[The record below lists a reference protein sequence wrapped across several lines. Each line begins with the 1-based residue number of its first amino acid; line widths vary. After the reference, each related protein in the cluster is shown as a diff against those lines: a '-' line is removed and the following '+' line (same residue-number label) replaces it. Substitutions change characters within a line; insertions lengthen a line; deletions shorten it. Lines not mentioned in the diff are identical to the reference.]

1 MTSRHTRSNAQ
12 GPLHQLTNEEL
23 ARLERQNRQLPRPT
37 STNMGDHQDDLTAA
51 FALMQQQMQQMQQ
64 TIQANAANQR
74 NAPEEVDQLIKSN
87 QNHVFIME
95 ESPQDKRTIDAT
107 SEADQATEDHH
118 EVSYVNGQGWQFKN
132 YHPNPNVRNNPH
144 LFNNPK
150 PDGNTENA
158 QGNQPPV
165 TAPADEEEA
174 ELPVKHTPTTTEQPT
189 VVVRPV
195 AEPVPTRDYVPKVPY
210 PVPAKATRKD
220 KEEMKCRKMLEDLT
234 VRLPLMNDPLELALT
249 RAEAEQNVQNID
261 ADGYAKMLDSA
272 RTMER
277 LKLMDSG
284 KIERL
289 ECPII
294 SEQPLS
300 MANLEIDFVLQM
312 PPRTRNPKA
321 LKASRGAATPSHS
334 ANVPSSYP
342 WPNKAEGQ
350 PININ
355 DPLLLGYNCEGWDKE
370 SAARYNRL
378 LAAEILPTRFTHA
391 ETLAALGLESDVFET
406 LDVMGLAPLC
416 YQAQVLYPDLVR
428 QLLATAQ
435 ITYQNPTAPTYEN
448 CYFSFMADGK
458 FCSISLHDLNELL
471 EIVDT
476 PREGSSLL
484 ARLITSKVTNGELQV
499 LYTGLEDEIRR
510 DRVIPI
516 QTVKTNPGFLLITM
530 LSERKDSM
538 VRTEDKKDRC
548 GSVLTPLFKR
558 FNIDLDSY
566 TVVPELEYIDTAYLI
581 TCHILRDESTYKFTD
596 KDGITLYCKLPLP
609 GLTDFTTLDNIVF
622 LPNAEHLCVDP
633 RAPIPDENAA
643 RDDVEDITPP
653 ADGAYDLEDLTDVTD
668 DHAYRQ
674 HSLEA
679 ASEVRMSRR
688 RKEQGAHA
696 KNQRALQLEKRDFRG
711 TGEQPATPA
720 AAIQTE
726 SGDGRRMQRA
736 CLKRSCPF
744 GAFCGEHSRRTV
756 PRLFSSRTSRRSDPE
771 LDDGIDQQRDHHHDS
786 GVFQLSD
793 PSSRKHCTALE

>member
-74 NAPEEVDQLIKSN
+74 NAPEEVNSIDNSKIDELSAKVDQLIKSN

-95 ESPQDKRTIDAT
+95 ESPQDKGTIDAT
-107 SEADQATEDHH
+107 SEADQAFEDHH

-158 QGNQPPV
+158 QEQPPV

-189 VVVRPV
+189 VVVRPA

-234 VRLPLMNDPLELALT
+234 VRLPLMSAIQMMPSMK
-249 RAEAEQNVQNID
+249 QNVQNID

-277 LKLMDSG
+277 L
-284 KIERL
+284 
-289 ECPII
+289 
-294 SEQPLS
+294 
-300 MANLEIDFVLQM
+300 
-312 PPRTRNPKA
+312 
-321 LKASRGAATPSHS
+321 
-334 ANVPSSYP
+334 
-342 WPNKAEGQ
+342 
-350 PININ
+350 
-355 DPLLLGYNCEGWDKE
+355 
-370 SAARYNRL
+370 
-378 LAAEILPTRFTHA
+378 
-391 ETLAALGLESDVFET
+391 
-406 LDVMGLAPLC
+406 
-416 YQAQVLYPDLVR
+416 
-428 QLLATAQ
+428 
-435 ITYQNPTAPTYEN
+435 
-448 CYFSFMADGK
+448 
-458 FCSISLHDLNELL
+458 
-471 EIVDT
+471 
-476 PREGSSLL
+476 
-484 ARLITSKVTNGELQV
+484 
-499 LYTGLEDEIRR
+499 
-510 DRVIPI
+510 
-516 QTVKTNPGFLLITM
+516 
-530 LSERKDSM
+530 
-538 VRTEDKKDRC
+538 
-548 GSVLTPLFKR
+548 
-558 FNIDLDSY
+558 
-566 TVVPELEYIDTAYLI
+566 
-581 TCHILRDESTYKFTD
+581 
-596 KDGITLYCKLPLP
+596 
-609 GLTDFTTLDNIVF
+609 
-622 LPNAEHLCVDP
+622 
-633 RAPIPDENAA
+633 
-643 RDDVEDITPP
+643 
-653 ADGAYDLEDLTDVTD
+653 
-668 DHAYRQ
+668 
-674 HSLEA
+674 
-679 ASEVRMSRR
+679 
-688 RKEQGAHA
+688 
-696 KNQRALQLEKRDFRG
+696 RALQLEKRDFRG

-726 SGDGRRMQRA
+726 SGVGRRMKRA

-771 LDDGIDQQRDHHHDS
+771 LDDGTDQQRDHHHDS

>member
-95 ESPQDKRTIDAT
+95 ESPQDKGTIDAT

-158 QGNQPPV
+158 QGNQKESEQPPV

-195 AEPVPTRDYVPKVPY
+195 AEPVPTRDYVPKVLY

-234 VRLPLMNDPLELALT
+234 VRLPLMSAIQMMPSMK
-249 RAEAEQNVQNID
+249 QNVQNID

-277 LKLMDSG
+277 L
-284 KIERL
+284 
-289 ECPII
+289 
-294 SEQPLS
+294 
-300 MANLEIDFVLQM
+300 
-312 PPRTRNPKA
+312 
-321 LKASRGAATPSHS
+321 
-334 ANVPSSYP
+334 
-342 WPNKAEGQ
+342 
-350 PININ
+350 
-355 DPLLLGYNCEGWDKE
+355 
-370 SAARYNRL
+370 
-378 LAAEILPTRFTHA
+378 
-391 ETLAALGLESDVFET
+391 
-406 LDVMGLAPLC
+406 
-416 YQAQVLYPDLVR
+416 
-428 QLLATAQ
+428 
-435 ITYQNPTAPTYEN
+435 
-448 CYFSFMADGK
+448 
-458 FCSISLHDLNELL
+458 
-471 EIVDT
+471 
-476 PREGSSLL
+476 
-484 ARLITSKVTNGELQV
+484 
-499 LYTGLEDEIRR
+499 
-510 DRVIPI
+510 
-516 QTVKTNPGFLLITM
+516 
-530 LSERKDSM
+530 
-538 VRTEDKKDRC
+538 
-548 GSVLTPLFKR
+548 
-558 FNIDLDSY
+558 
-566 TVVPELEYIDTAYLI
+566 
-581 TCHILRDESTYKFTD
+581 
-596 KDGITLYCKLPLP
+596 
-609 GLTDFTTLDNIVF
+609 
-622 LPNAEHLCVDP
+622 
-633 RAPIPDENAA
+633 
-643 RDDVEDITPP
+643 
-653 ADGAYDLEDLTDVTD
+653 
-668 DHAYRQ
+668 

-688 RKEQGAHA
+688 RKEQGAQA

-726 SGDGRRMQRA
+726 SGVGRRMKRA

-756 PRLFSSRTSRRSDPE
+756 PRLFSSRTSRQSDPE